1 VSMAEKLLTLVKVQ
15 KKPGGGF
22 QITIPKGRLAE
33 KLGLRGGEYV
43 RVFFDEPKK
52 SWRYQLNE

>member
-1 VSMAEKLLTLVKVQ
+1 MAEKLLTLVKVQ